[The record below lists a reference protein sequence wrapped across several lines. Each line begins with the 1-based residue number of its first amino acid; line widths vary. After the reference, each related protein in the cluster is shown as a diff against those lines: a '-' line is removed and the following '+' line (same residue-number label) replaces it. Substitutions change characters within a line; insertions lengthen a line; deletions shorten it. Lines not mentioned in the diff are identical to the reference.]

1 MGRFVKGGVT
11 MVGAKGTV
19 AVFTPVNI
27 LNGNFD
33 GVWKILVSA
42 VMRRFRVR
50 EEVAEEIV
58 AAVVAKTWD
67 KSIRFASWE
76 EAVGYLIQAAFNLLR
91 DEFRAAR
98 NRRGDLP
105 DLVDTA
111 PTPEA
116 NTIAFGGRPPP

>member
-1 MGRFVKGGVT
+1 